1 MTKIPIT
8 ENDILE
14 GNISN
19 VAKVFDTL
27 SQQPRQAECEGTVT
41 LDFVSMTFYTMAQ
54 KFSQPEYRSWFK
66 KLDRECLNMPFYLS
80 DESMLP
86 YLMGNIEFSI
96 DSSRKMTFNAES
108 AREFIRGKKN
118 SLASFC
124 LGNNIDP
131 KKSMARLLTNIQT
144 PAEASPNPPV
154 NSETA
159 DSESPRSSMA
169 KFFSK
174 YPYSAKTILKDGEMK
189 IQLTIFLENM
199 PGGASILGIY
209 FVNRNVPQPYFC
221 VVCGND
227 EVVRDFNCVL
237 LSSENDFTACLA
249 KRNEV
254 TCNFCVKDELDNMV
268 AFSQEYKYVK
278 QTTEQDAKTQIELLK
293 QNVAQKKAAD
303 TGASRQTETSA
314 PQQEISEA
322 MLGFAPEELQEP
334 QDKPESM
341 MEEQNAEPLQEPAKP
356 VSEPEKSGGKTAEAP
371 VVPADA
377 RIAKLEERISE
388 LEKKVKKLTESN
400 SLYLNEL
407 TRIQKKLDDITVK
420 QFLKLL
426 YQKIVR

>member
-1 MTKIPIT
+1 
-8 ENDILE
+8 
-14 GNISN
+14 
-19 VAKVFDTL
+19 
-27 SQQPRQAECEGTVT
+27 
-41 LDFVSMTFYTMAQ
+41 
-54 KFSQPEYRSWFK
+54 
-66 KLDRECLNMPFYLS
+66 
-80 DESMLP
+80 
-86 YLMGNIEFSI
+86 
-96 DSSRKMTFNAES
+96 
-108 AREFIRGKKN
+108 
-118 SLASFC
+118 
-124 LGNNIDP
+124 
-131 KKSMARLLTNIQT
+131 
-144 PAEASPNPPV
+144 
-154 NSETA
+154 
-159 DSESPRSSMA
+159 MA